1 MNKKKLTNQKT
12 VVICIFMTLVHCFSV
27 ACFCF
32 LAKGGFSI
40 GTVAFSFDV
49 PELLCFMPFFFPVI
63 ADVILRIKT
72 DIKPYATLISA
83 FAAVIMCFIV
93 YVIYPHPDRP
103 MGAGENY
110 VFVMLALINFA
121 VRCVYGIADVI
132 ILKRYKQIVAA
143 VIVAVIGIASVF
155 GGYVFEN
162 DIYRLIVEPNLGT
175 ADKTGSW
182 GSINQNVVRPEN
194 WEQIVTDSPYKL
206 GEIVSV
212 FEDGYTNN
220 YCDMGTYPYIDGST
234 VCVPMAVEFARQ
246 HLGFE
251 DKTANEFVQFSTTH
265 YAYENL
271 MDEYA
276 TSQNYVHYN
285 LDAFINMGSVD
296 LVIATEPSD
305 EELEQA
311 QRLGINL
318 VKTPVCYDAFVFITH
333 KDNPIDSLS
342 VEQIQKIYTGEIKN
356 WKEVGGKNEKIRAFQ
371 REKNSGSQTAMENLV
386 MGGSDMI
393 DPIEIKVIEGMGML
407 VDAVAE
413 YENETASIGYT
424 YRYYIDTLY
433 KNDNIKTIAVNGIV
447 PTDDNIRNGSYPFT
461 TNYYGVIREGNEE
474 ETGGKFLEWILSDE
488 GQQCVGQA
496 GYITL
501 E

>member
-1 MNKKKLTNQKT
+1 MNKKNLSVSKT
-12 VVICIFMTLVHCFSV
+12 VLICICMTLLYCFSV
-27 ACFCF
+27 VCFYF
-32 LAKGGFSI
+32 LADGGVEI
-40 GTVAFSFDV
+40 GPLAFSFDV
-49 PELLCFMPFFFPVI
+49 PELLCFVPFFFPVI
-63 ADVILRIKT
+63 ADVILRLKT

-83 FAAVIMCFIV
+83 FAAVVIWFV
-93 YVIYPHPDRP
+93 FYVIYPHSDRP
-103 MGAGENY
+103 MQAGENY
-110 VFVMLALINFA
+110 AFVMMALICFA
-121 VRCVYGIADVI
+121 VRCVYSIADI
-132 ILKRYKQIVAA
+132 ILLKRYKQIIAA
-143 VIVAVIGIASVF
+143 VIVAVIGISSLV
-155 GGYVFEN
+155 GGFVFEQ
-162 DIYRLIVEPNLGT
+162 DIYRLVIEPNIGT

-182 GSINQNVVRPEN
+182 GSINQNVVRSEN

-251 DKTANEFVQFSTTH
+251 DMTANEFVQFSTTH

-271 MDEYA
+271 MNEYS
-276 TSQNYVHYN
+276 TGQNYVHYK

-296 LVIATEPSD
+296 LVIATEPSE
-305 EELEQA
+305 EELRQA
-311 QRLGINL
+311 QSLGIKL
-318 VKTPVCYDAFVFITH
+318 VKKPVCYDAFVFITH
-333 KDNPIDSLS
+333 KDNPVDSLT

-356 WKEVGGKNEKIRAFQ
+356 WKEVGGKNEPIRAFQ

-393 DPIEIKVIEGMGML
+393 DPIAIKVIEGMGML

-413 YENETASIGYT
+413 YENKTASIGYT

-433 KNDNIKTIAVNGIV
+433 KNDNIKTIAVNGIS
-447 PTDDNIRNGSYPFT
+447 PTDENIRDGSYPFT
-461 TNYYGVIREGNEE
+461 TNYYGVIKEGDEE

-488 GQQCVGQA
+488 GQQCVRQA

-501 E
+501 K